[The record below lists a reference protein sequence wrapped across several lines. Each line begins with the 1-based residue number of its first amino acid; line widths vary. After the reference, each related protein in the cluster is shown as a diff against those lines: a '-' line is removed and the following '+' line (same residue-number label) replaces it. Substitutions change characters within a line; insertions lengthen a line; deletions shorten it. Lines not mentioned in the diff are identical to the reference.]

1 VKVPQR
7 LGDLVGSQFLVND
20 EDPKFTHALFN
31 CLAQWGFSGSS
42 HANHEHLPGLVLGEP
57 GYEDRIVGPVPAR
70 GGVDA
75 DVAELLIAAG
85 ADVNAKD
92 GTGSTA
98 LDTAEKAAAELLR
111 KHGGK
116 TAEELKAAGK

>member
-1 VKVPQR
+1 M
-7 LGDLVGSQFLVND
+7 ND

-31 CLAQWGFSGSS
+31 YLAQWGFSGSS
-42 HANHEHLPGLVLGEP
+42 HANHEHLPGLVLGEA
-57 GYEDRIVGPVPAR
+57 GDEDRIVGPVPAR

-116 TAEELKAAGK
+116 TGEELKAAGN

>member
-31 CLAQWGFSGSS
+31 YLAQWGFSGSS

-57 GYEDRIVGPVPAR
+57 GYEDRIVGSVPAR
-70 GGVDA
+70 GGIDA

-85 ADVNAKD
+85 ADVNAMD
-92 GTGSTA
+92 DTGRTPLVVSVKQSVTY
-98 LDTAEKAAAELLR
+98 
-111 KHGGK
+111 
-116 TAEELKAAGK
+116 